1 MYKIILVYISR
12 TGLKYNLVF
21 DNKTN
26 SLKSFPTTDDDMPV
40 SLTGKLYNTY
50 SLFSSET
57 KQSIINTI
65 KRGMKTFFYDGG
77 YIDVNIFVDSFISE
91 VLGFTETTEDAERR
105 RSLEHEIQEFINTN
119 YSIGG

>member
-12 TGLKYNLVF
+12 IGLKYNLVF

-26 SLKSFPTTDDDMPV
+26 SLKSFPITDDDMPV

-65 KRGMKTFFYDGG
+65 KRGMKTFFYDSG
-77 YIDVNIFVDSFISE
+77 YIDVNIVVDPFIAH
-91 VLGFTETTEDAERR
+91 VWGITETTEDAERR

-119 YSIGG
+119 YNIGD

>member
-12 TGLKYNLVF
+12 IGLKYNLVF

-26 SLKSFPTTDDDMPV
+26 SLKSFPITDDDMPV

-57 KQSIINTI
+57 KQSIINII
-65 KRGMKTFFYDGG
+65 KRGMKTFFYDSG
-77 YIDVNIFVDSFISE
+77 YIDINIVVDPFIAE
-91 VLGFTETTEDAERR
+91 VLGFAESTEDAERR
-105 RSLEHEIQEFINTN
+105 RSLKEEIQEFIDTN
-119 YSIGG
+119 YSIGD